1 MQSAR
6 HDNQALTLRHYQSDI
21 VRKINNTW
29 ASGKKRPLVCLPTGS
44 GKTILAA
51 DLAYRVAENN
61 KTSWFV
67 VHRRELLKQTVE
79 TFDIFNIPRER
90 VKIGMVRS
98 ILGKGYPKPDLII
111 FDECHHLGAKTWR
124 NIVEAYPE
132 AHLVGL
138 TATPAR
144 LDGKSLGDV
153 FDALIIGP
161 TTPELIELG
170 YLSPYRMIVADI
182 ADLKG
187 LKTRGA
193 DFAPEDAAERMMVS
207 AVYGDVVKTY
217 KKYGKQQAIYFCT
230 TIEHSEATA
239 KSFREA
245 GIVAEHFDGKT
256 PTKKRDQ
263 LIEDFKN
270 GKIQILSN
278 CELIGE
284 GFDMPACDVV
294 GMLRPTQSL
303 TIYLQQVG
311 RALRPREGKTATII
325 DHVGNINRHGS
336 PSEPREWTLDGK
348 IKTGRA
354 VTEDGEFYI
363 RYCMNCF
370 AAYEVSH
377 QKCPVCGEEYERT
390 REEIENI
397 KEVKM
402 RILQEEE
409 LEKERCWA
417 ISPEAEDKA
426 RSYSDF
432 CTIAKHRGY
441 KKGWAYHRAK
451 SRGFWTPY

>member
-6 HDNQALTLRHYQSDI
+6 HDNQALILRHYQSDI
-21 VRKINNTW
+21 VREINNTW
-29 ASGKKRPLVCLPTGS
+29 VRGKKKPLVCLPTGS

-79 TFDIFNIPRER
+79 AFDKFNIPRKR
-90 VKIGMVRS
+90 VHIGMVRS
-98 ILGKGYPKPDLII
+98 ILDKGYPKPDLII

-132 AHLVGL
+132 THLVGL

-144 LDGKSLGDV
+144 LDGKPLGDV

-161 TTPELIELG
+161 TTPELIEMG

-182 ADLKG
+182 ADLEG

-193 DFAPEDAAERMMVS
+193 DFAPEDAASRLMER
-207 AVYGDVVKTY
+207 AVYGNIIKTY
-217 KKYGKQQAIYFCT
+217 KEYGNKQAIYFCT
-230 TIEHSEATA
+230 TIKHSEATA
-239 KSFREA
+239 EAFRSA
-245 GIVAEHFDGKT
+245 GIRAEHFDGNT
-256 PTKKRDQ
+256 PSKKRDE
-263 LIEDFKN
+263 LIQEFRN
-270 GKIQILSN
+270 GDIQILSN

-284 GFDMPACDVV
+284 GFDMPGCDVV

-325 DHVGNINRHGS
+325 DHVGNISRHGS
-336 PSEPREWTLDGK
+336 PSEPRAWTLEGK

-354 VTEDGEFYI
+354 VTENGEFCI
-363 RYCMNCF
+363 RYCSNCF
-370 AAYEVSH
+370 AAYDVS
-377 QKCPVCGEEYERT
+377 QPKCPVCGTEYEST
-390 REEIENI
+390 REEIKNI
-397 KEVKM
+397 REVKM

-409 LEKERCWA
+409 LERERRWA
-417 ISPEAEDKA
+417 ISPEAEKKA
-426 RSYSDF
+426 KSYSDL